1 MDKLK
6 RAGFVMAL
14 CLLNV
19 FAMAQGN
26 VAANNSIDNTMLSHG
41 KIYVVVVVAAII
53 ITGLFLYLLNLERKI
68 KKLEK
73 EYK

>member
-6 RAGFVMAL
+6 RTGFVVAF

-26 VAANNSIDNTMLSHG
+26 GAADNSSTDFMRSNG